1 MMCPHHRRGR
11 LFCLYAAL
19 LEGSAKRR
27 SARAFILTGLL
38 LQFGD
43 PRAVRG
49 ETAAAQETPDRY
61 AFSIHSETYLRWFE
75 RALLPGPNGSVVRRE
90 PFVPA
95 YEYLSLEVRDLD
107 LGSSKDSVDIELAGF
122 SRVFLVRPE
131 GEALSEGDVAV
142 ANARYHQDDRYIRI
156 GRQQGFGGA
165 ARYVRFD
172 GASAGL
178 DFGETAVDAYA
189 GFTVLPHW
197 DEHPAYY
204 YLGAVDSLARD
215 SEPLNDPNRGGHRL
229 AGVRASYQP
238 SHELRAALSFHE
250 QIEAEQLAQ
259 RRLAGELWWAVSKR
273 IDASGS
279 AMLDLPGVRLAET
292 RIFADWRIAPEYTA
306 SVDYVHTVPAL
317 FLSHQS
323 VLSVFSTEGYDEV
336 GGAFNVHPSRIF
348 SAEASSYVQ
357 RYSTDTVGFRS
368 ELRARF
374 VPDRSERLT
383 WQSVYGRLVGFGTGY
398 HSLRNSLRYLAI
410 SPLTLTADVTLY
422 VYDEAI
428 SGRRTSSVYALNVEW
443 SKYGEFEPGFR
454 TRETQQS
461 WRVLWGASL
470 VQSPVASADLQT
482 LLRFIYSL
490 EGGQYR

>member
-1 MMCPHHRRGR
+1 MRCPHHRNGQVP
-11 LFCLYAAL
+11 CLCAVL
-19 LEGSAKRR
+19 LEGQTRRGSAY
-27 SARAFILTGLL
+27 AFILTGLF
-38 LQFGD
+38 LQYGGL
-43 PRAVRG
+43 RTAKG
-49 ETAAAQETPDRY
+49 ETVAAQEAPDRH
-61 AFSIHSETYLRWFE
+61 AFSVHSETYLRWFE
-75 RALLPGPNGSVVRRE
+75 RALLPGPNGALVRRE

-142 ANARYHQDDRYIRI
+142 ANVRYHQDDRYIRI

-178 DFGETAVDAYA
+178 DFGETAVDTYA

-238 SHELRAALSFHE
+238 SHDLRAALSFHE
-250 QIEAEQLAQ
+250 QVEAEQLAQ
-259 RRLAGELWWAVSKR
+259 RRLAAELWWAVSER
-273 IDASGS
+273 IDTSAS

-323 VLSVFSTEGYDEV
+323 VLSVFSSDGYDEV
-336 GGAFNVHPSRIF
+336 GGAFNAHPSRLF

-398 HSLRNSLRYLAI
+398 HSLRNSLRYQAI
-410 SPLTLTADVTLY
+410 RPLTLTADATLY
-422 VYDEAI
+422 VYDETI
-428 SGRRTSSVYALNVEW
+428 SGRRTSSIYALNAEW
-443 SKYGEFEPGFR
+443 SKEGGFEAGHR
-454 TRETQQS
+454 TRETRQL

-482 LLRFIYSL
+482 LIRFIYSL
-490 EGGQYR
+490 EGGQYQ